1 MSPEQKQFLADNRYC
16 VIGYN
21 RKSGPPALSPV
32 YYVMD
37 GDDILIS
44 TQADR
49 TKSQVLARRPEVS
62 VCVLSEKPHPSPP
75 YITVYGRATIVREG
89 AADLMMRVGEA
100 MTGSPV
106 AESVRPAVEKRA
118 AKEQR
123 VVLRITP
130 ERIIGR

>member
-1 MSPEQKQFLADNRYC
+1 MNAEQKQFLADNRYC

-21 RKSGPPALSPV
+21 RKSGPPAMSPV

-44 TQADR
+44 TTAGR
-49 TKSQVLARRPEVS
+49 VKSQVLARRPEVS
-62 VCVLSEKPHPSPP
+62 VCVLSEAPHPSPP
-75 YITVYGRATIVREG
+75 YITVYGRATIVSEG
-89 AADLMMRVGEA
+89 AADLMMRVGAA
-100 MTGSPV
+100 MSGSPV
-106 AESVRPAVEKRA
+106 PETARPAVEKRA

-130 ERIIGR
+130 ERIVGR